1 VGKSLSAGFVKAQGI
16 IHYAL
21 FGEHDPSGVN
31 MTKIT
36 FSAKTKTSLETIRT
50 ECLVLP
56 VFQSGKGVAIK
67 PDGGSKLISKIADT
81 LKLGDFSAVSGTATM
96 ITGDAGVK
104 RVMLIGCGD
113 KAKFDRSAQRVFAE
127 AAGRELS
134 KVKAKEATVTLE
146 RMSLSAEDLRS
157 TLEDLASQVVTA
169 CYVYTKTLTKSVDS
183 PALRKM
189 VITTDGSLSIP
200 KVKAAIGTGE
210 ALGLG
215 ANLARELGNTPGNI
229 CTPRFLSK
237 QARQLAKTHS
247 ALKTTVLDEAKM
259 RELGM
264 GSLLSVGHGSDE
276 PSQLIVMEY
285 RGGKAKDRPYALVG
299 KGITFDT
306 GGISLKPGPK
316 MDEMKF
322 DMGGAASVFGTLH
335 AIATMALPINVVG
348 VVAAAENMPSG
359 RATKPGDVVTSLSG
373 KTIEILNTDAEGR
386 LVLCDALTYVGRYK
400 PVEVVDI
407 ATLTGAI
414 IVSLGHE
421 ACGIFA
427 NDDDLAEALL
437 EAGEK
442 TRDRGWRMPIWDDY
456 QRQLDSKFADMQ
468 NIGTGTAGSVTA
480 ACFLARFTEEYKWA
494 HLDVAGTAFRS
505 APKGATGRPVP
516 MLVQYLRGRAAG

>member
-1 VGKSLSAGFVKAQGI
+1 
-16 IHYAL
+16 
-21 FGEHDPSGVN
+21 
-31 MTKIT
+31 MTKIIFT
-36 FSAKTKTSLETIRT
+36 AKAKTAPETIRS

-56 VFQSGKGVAIK
+56 VFQTASGSAAK
-67 PDGGSKLISKIADT
+67 PDIGSRLASRVADH
-81 LKLGDFSAVSGTATM
+81 LRLGDFKGASGSTVL
-96 ITGDAGVK
+96 ITGDASIK
-104 RVMLIGCGD
+104 RIMLVGCGG
-113 KAKFDRSAQRVFAE
+113 KKKFDQSGQRRFAE
-127 AAGRELS
+127 TVGRELS
-134 KVKAKEATVTLE
+134 RLKAKEATVNLQGV
-146 RMSLSAEDLRS
+146 SLSADALAQ

-169 CYVYTKTLTKSVDS
+169 CYVYDRTLTKTVEK
-183 PALRKM
+183 PALRKV
-189 VITTDGSLSIP
+189 VIISDGTLSP
-200 KVKAAIGTGE
+200 AKSKTAVATGE

-237 QARQLAKTHS
+237 QARQLAKTHK
-247 ALKTTVLDEAKM
+247 ALKTSVLDEAKM

-335 AIATMALPINVVG
+335 AIASMELPINVVG

-359 RATKPGDVVTSLSG
+359 RATKPGDVVKSLSG

-421 ACGIFA
+421 ACGVFA
-427 NDDDLAEALL
+427 NDDDLADALL
-437 EAGEK
+437 QAGEK
-442 TRDRGWRMPIWDDY
+442 SHDRGWRMPIWDDY
-456 QRQLDSKFADMQ
+456 QRQLDSRFADMQ

-480 ACFLARFTEEYKWA
+480 ACFLARFAEDYKWA

-516 MLVQYLRGRAAG
+516 MLVQYLRGRAGG